1 MPERKPLTPR
11 EQLMGMCRV
20 YLLIGAFL
28 IGHAIYK
35 YVEYTKFDEKPGF
48 KLMSDWSAYVRLYE
62 WGGKG
67 AVVAFILIL
76 AAVFLTVSAASWRK
90 LRKMP
95 PESAG
100 GR

>member
-1 MPERKPLTPR
+1 MPERKPHTPR
-11 EQLMGMCRV
+11 EQLVGMCRV

-62 WGGKG
+62 WGGT
-67 AVVAFILIL
+67 VAP
-76 AAVFLTVSAASWRK
+76 AAQGIKDIVKCAHGNPFVGSL
-90 LRKMP
+90 
-95 PESAG
+95 
-100 GR
+100 